1 MLIKIEASASDLT
14 TLALFATSHPSHHA
28 VACFL
33 SLSLSQTF
41 ISLLLARFISIGA
54 KSAAHSTRGRPSV
67 RTAPSAKGVPPRAR
81 AFLPASLLQQQPG
94 RVDRTRLVAAVGPDL
109 TVGRAKVK
117 HLANR
122 PFCTRTTSAG
132 ASRRISLSW
141 PFLLLPSGWPGPHL
155 SPPLLGYI
163 AVAVVDC
170 WPRSRSSS
178 SSFLYISFL
187 PIRPSLYQLFLDS
200 PLWTPECLLKRVVA
214 PSRSKKKSKRKMK
227 EKSIAEWGRRKRG
240 RKKKNL
246 KDETQFAGC
255 QERIKKKEARN

>member
-33 SLSLSQTF
+33 SLSLSLRLLSLCCWRVLFPSAQN
-41 ISLLLARFISIGA
+41 LLLIRHG
-54 KSAAHSTRGRPSV
+54 GVRPSV

-132 ASRRISLSW
+132 ASRRISLS
-141 PFLLLPSGWPGPHL
+141 
-155 SPPLLGYI
+155 
-163 AVAVVDC
+163 
-170 WPRSRSSS
+170 
-178 SSFLYISFL
+178 
-187 PIRPSLYQLFLDS
+187 
-200 PLWTPECLLKRVVA
+200 
-214 PSRSKKKSKRKMK
+214 
-227 EKSIAEWGRRKRG
+227 
-240 RKKKNL
+240 
-246 KDETQFAGC
+246 
-255 QERIKKKEARN
+255 

>member
-81 AFLPASLLQQQPG
+81 AFFPASLLQQQPG

-132 ASRRISLSW
+132 ASRRISLS
-141 PFLLLPSGWPGPHL
+141 
-155 SPPLLGYI
+155 
-163 AVAVVDC
+163 
-170 WPRSRSSS
+170 
-178 SSFLYISFL
+178 
-187 PIRPSLYQLFLDS
+187 
-200 PLWTPECLLKRVVA
+200 
-214 PSRSKKKSKRKMK
+214 
-227 EKSIAEWGRRKRG
+227 
-240 RKKKNL
+240 
-246 KDETQFAGC
+246 
-255 QERIKKKEARN
+255 